1 MSSSFD
7 INTLFGVKD
16 LVAVVT
22 GGGSGLGSVIS
33 RALATNGAKRVYI
46 LGRRLNALHETAST
60 HPEII
65 VPIVADVTDPT
76 SLTAAA
82 DRIREE
88 IGYVDFLVAGAGMVY
103 LHPPAAPAPGPAP
116 APTTSTAD
124 ASDGSGDGAGQGTG
138 GLSLSSGK
146 IQVGRTLPP
155 SPTAPQVESFLLA
168 TTPDEFLTSYRVN
181 TMGVFYTI
189 AAFTSLLD
197 AGNNRQGEHDPVC
210 ASATTQRE
218 QKEPT
223 AINVQRKSHVVAI
236 ASVSGQNNNATGG
249 CAYGMSKAA
258 VIQLM
263 GQMMRVLA
271 PLGIRVN
278 TLSPG
283 VFPSNLAGT
292 PANYAMTAEGTFPTE
307 LIPLRRAG
315 TDQEMAGT
323 ILYLASRAG
332 GYVNGHVL
340 VVDGGN
346 LGYR

>member
-1 MSSSFD
+1 MSSPFD

-22 GGGSGLGSVIS
+22 GGGSGLGRVIS

-65 VPIVADVTDPT
+65 IPIVADVTDPT

-88 IGYVDFLVAGAGMVY
+88 TGYVDFLVAGAGMVY
-103 LHPPAAPAPGPAP
+103 LHPPPAPGPAP

-124 ASDGSGDGAGQGTG
+124 ASEGSGDGAGPGKG

-146 IQVGRTLPP
+146 IQVGRTLRP

-197 AGNNRQGEHDPVC
+197 AGNNRQNEHDPVS

-218 QKEPT
+218 QKE
-223 AINVQRKSHVVAI
+223 AVIKVQRKSHVVAI

-292 PANYAMTAEGTFPTE
+292 PANYAMTAEGTFPME

-340 VVDGGN
+340 VVDGGS

>member
-1 MSSSFD
+1 MSSPFD

-22 GGGSGLGSVIS
+22 GGGSGTHFPFPSLTLYNNRSSTPYINISNPSPGLGRVIS

-65 VPIVADVTDPT
+65 IPIVADVTDPT

-88 IGYVDFLVAGAGMVY
+88 TGYLDFLVAGAGMVY
-103 LHPPAAPAPGPAP
+103 LHPPPAPGPAP

-124 ASDGSGDGAGQGTG
+124 ASEGSGDGAGPGKG

-197 AGNNRQGEHDPVC
+197 AGNNRQNEHDPVS

-218 QKEPT
+218 QKE
-223 AINVQRKSHVVAI
+223 AVIKVQRKSHVVAI

-283 VFPSNLAGT
+283 GMFPWPSFLLF
-292 PANYAMTAEGTFPTE
+292 PAA
-307 LIPLRRAG
+307 
-315 TDQEMAGT
+315 
-323 ILYLASRAG
+323 LYLSRLDS
-332 GYVNGHVL
+332 GYCHREL
-340 VVDGGN
+340 C
-346 LGYR
+346 